1 MKAAIYVRVSTMEQ
15 AEEGYSLDEQVDK
28 LKKYCEIKGWRI
40 YKVYKDGGFSGANT
54 DRPGLSELIN
64 DAKQQNFDTVL
75 VYKLDRLSRSQKD
88 TLYIIEDVLG
98 ANEIAFVSLNENFDT
113 STAFGKAMIGILAVF
128 AQLER
133 EQIRDRLLMGK
144 VGRAKSGKAM
154 AWGIP
159 PFGYILPE
167 SNREKYEIVPVQAEI
182 VKKIYN
188 DYLSG
193 RLVVKICDELNA
205 DGHIGKGEPWV
216 HANMKRTLTNPVY
229 AGFIRYRGEV
239 FEANHEPIVSKE
251 TFDLV
256 QEQIEIRQKRAYER
270 SNNTRPFQAKY
281 LLSGLIKCGICGARF
296 EIIQYKPKAD
306 GSRIRYYKCVSY
318 SPKSHATSMWKN
330 PNGCTSPKYYL
341 NDLEQKI
348 LFELE
353 KLRDD
358 PNLINSYVSK
368 TTQIDIIGL
377 NKRLKIL
384 NNQLKK
390 LVTLFIDNDFPKDVI
405 ESKKKVIIDEKKQ
418 ILEKINKAESNK
430 PAVSNTEVIDE
441 LGQIKVSMFDLDY
454 EEQKR
459 IARKLIKEIIL
470 YPDKMEIHW
479 AFSI

>member
-28 LKKYCEIKGWRI
+28 LKKYCEIKGWNI
-40 YKVYKDGGFSGANT
+40 YKIYRDGGFSGANT
-54 DRPGLSELIN
+54 DRPGLSEMIN
-64 DAKQQNFDTVL
+64 DAKLRAFDTVL

-88 TLYIIEDVLG
+88 TLYLIEDILA
-98 ANEIAFVSLNENFDT
+98 ANDIAFVSLNENFDT

-144 VGRAKSGKAM
+144 IGRAKSGKAM

-159 PFGYILPE
+159 PLGYVLPE
-167 SNREKYEIVPVQAEI
+167 SNREKYEIVPVEAEI
-182 VKKIYN
+182 VKKIYH
-188 DYLSG
+188 DYIAG
-193 RLVVKICDELNA
+193 KLVAKICDELNA
-205 DGHIGKGEPWV
+205 EGHIGKREPWV

-256 QEQIEIRQKRAYER
+256 QEQIELRQTRAYQKF
-270 SNNTRPFQAKY
+270 NNPRPFQAKY

-296 EIIQYKPKAD
+296 EVIQYKPRAD

-318 SPKSHATSMWKN
+318 SPKNHAPSMWKN
-330 PNGCTSPKYYL
+330 SDGCTSPKYYL
-341 NDLEQKI
+341 DDLEKE
-348 LFELE
+348 LLSELE

-358 PNLINSYVSK
+358 PNLITSYVSK
-368 TTQIDIIGL
+368 TNQIDVSGL
-377 NKRLKIL
+377 KKRLKTL

-405 ESKKKVIIDEKKQ
+405 ESKKKIIMDEKKL
-418 ILEKINKAESNK
+418 ILDKINEAESIK
-430 PAVSNTEVIDE
+430 PEVSTNEVIDE
-441 LGQIKVSMFDLDY
+441 LGQIKISMFDLDY

-479 AFSI
+479 AFAI